1 MAGNDL
7 GSLLGTLLSGAKGG
21 SSSGGAGGLLGSLLG
36 QLGGKG
42 AAGGTGAAAA
52 NGASGNPFEGLLGML
67 NKSGLG
73 EQARSWVG
81 QGDNK
86 PVTGDQIAQA
96 LPDDALRK
104 AAQDAGVSP
113 REAADHLAGS
123 LPEAVDKL
131 TPEGEVPQGESLQ
144 DVISRQLGK
153 LGGLGK

>member
-42 AAGGTGAAAA
+42 AAGGTGAA
-52 NGASGNPFEGLLGML
+52 GNPLEGLLGML
-67 NKSGLG
+67 DKSGLG

-96 LPDDALRK
+96 LPDDALQK

-113 REAADHLAGS
+113 QEAADHLAGS